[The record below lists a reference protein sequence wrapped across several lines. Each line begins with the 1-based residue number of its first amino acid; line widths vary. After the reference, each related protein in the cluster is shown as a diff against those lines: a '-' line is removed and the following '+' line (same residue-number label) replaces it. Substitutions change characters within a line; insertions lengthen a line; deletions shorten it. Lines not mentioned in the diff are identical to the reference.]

1 MANGR
6 RPRVPPALEPPRST
20 RGQAWTAHLH
30 VHCVVIDG
38 VFDAAAAG
46 GVIFHAA
53 TGLDATAI
61 AEVQAQVRIAA
72 TFAKTRTGLSL
83 GTVVIPVTTA

>member
-1 MANGR
+1 VANGR
-6 RPRVPPALEPPRST
+6 RLRVPPTLEPPRST
-20 RGQAWTAHLH
+20 RGQTWTAHLH
-30 VHCVVIDG
+30 FHCVVIDG

-46 GVIFHAA
+46 GVIFRAA

-72 TFAKTRTGLSL
+72 TFAKAGTGLSL

>member
-1 MANGR
+1 
-6 RPRVPPALEPPRST
+6 
-20 RGQAWTAHLH
+20 
-30 VHCVVIDG
+30 

-46 GVIFHAA
+46 RVIFHAA
-53 TGLDATAI
+53 TALDATAI

-72 TFAKTRTGLSL
+72 TFAKARTGLSL